1 MRVAHKVSDPSIR
14 PITLH
19 HHKLAVM
26 SGMTTHGLHQLL
38 IVGVVDKHIRICS
51 KSVQTTLQ
59 NLGLLRVKSFAYES
73 GEVCYGFHLGWC
85 QWWLLTYCWSAVL
98 HTAMTAATKP
108 LAFTLTSLT
117 VQMAT
122 PARTTMMLNF
132 VSLEYPMLSNK
143 TSNKQETGIILS
155 FAICI
160 IVIIIVIVIKPQ
172 CPRPQFNN

>member
-19 HHKLAVM
+19 HHKIAVM

-38 IVGVVDKHIRICS
+38 IVGVVDKHRRICS
-51 KSVQTTLQ
+51 KSVQTTTKPGSSKGQKLC
-59 NLGLLRVKSFAYES
+59 LWEW
-73 GEVCYGFHLGWC
+73 EVCYGFHLGWW

-122 PARTTMMLNF
+122 PTSTTMMLNF